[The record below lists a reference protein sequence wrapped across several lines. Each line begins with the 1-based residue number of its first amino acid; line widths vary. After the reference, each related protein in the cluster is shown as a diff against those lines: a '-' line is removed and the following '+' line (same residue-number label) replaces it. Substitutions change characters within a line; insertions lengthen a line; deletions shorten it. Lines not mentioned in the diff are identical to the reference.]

1 MKGKSSQKVILFET
15 KKEIESARARDGG
28 VLINDGFG
36 EQLADINFAL
46 TQTHCWRDRKI

>member
-15 KKEIESARARDGG
+15 KKEIESARKRDGG

-36 EQLADINFAL
+36 GAISRHQFCVDPNPLLAGS
-46 TQTHCWRDRKI
+46 